1 MIKMTKKITYIL
13 ISMLIISTF
22 SVAIS
27 STRSSI
33 RLISEG
39 SDQDY
44 SHTVFAGI
52 ISAQV
57 CGPCHNWSQNVYNT
71 YVSGDYDFEYA
82 SMIVFDELGNVLNMD
97 AYNWSNSYG
106 FSSTPTSIF
115 DGDYQ
120 RIVGDNLNQLPGVI
134 NICGNRTV
142 TNITANI
149 TVSWLGNATINVSIV
164 IQNNELAEYNGHIQ
178 AFITEISSRYNTSLG
193 VPYHLGFLDFAFDE
207 NISIDA
213 GSSYTNSTIWNGND
227 HADEHGDDFGDINLH
242 NIQVTM
248 AVYNDND
255 GYVDE
260 TVMARI
266 PNNPPSEPSDPY
278 PANGS
283 TGVDVNVDLSWTGG
297 DPDPGDIITYDV
309 CFGTVSPPPKV
320 VNNQSA
326 TTYDLG
332 TLDVNLTYYWRIIAW
347 DNYNAS
353 TSGPIWY
360 FTTRINGPPEIP
372 EQPSGP
378 ANGAAGFEYMFLS
391 KTTDPDNDQVFY
403 KWDWGDG
410 NFSEWLGPYFQ
421 GINITANHIWTAGGD
436 YEIKVKAKDI
446 YSAESNWSEP
456 FSIHIVEPLIEIGNI
471 TGGLFKVNAVI
482 RNIGDGDAE
491 NISWNINLLGG
502 LILRGYQT
510 SGLIAGIPPGGQV
523 TVRSDL
529 ILGMGRTDVAVNAK
543 IPGGAMNIK
552 NNNAFVLLFFI
563 KVSQ

>member
-13 ISMLIISTF
+13 ICVLLISTF

-39 SDQDY
+39 TDQGY

-120 RIVGDNLNQLPGVI
+120 RIVGDHLNQLPVALDA
-134 NICGNRTV
+134 CGNRTV
-142 TNITANI
+142 ANITANL
-149 TVSWLGNATINVSIV
+149 TVMWLGNATINVSIV
-164 IQNNELAEYNGHIQ
+164 IQNNELAQYNGHIQ

-213 GSSYTNSTIWNGND
+213 GNSYTNSTIWNGND
-227 HADEHGDDFGDINLH
+227 HEDEQGNDFGDITPN

-248 AVYNDND
+248 AVYNNSN

-260 TVMARI
+260 TEIAHI
-266 PNNPPSEPSDPY
+266 PNNPPYEPSDPY

-283 TGVDVNVDLSWTGG
+283 TGVDVNIDLSWTGG

-320 VNNQSA
+320 ANNQSA
-326 TTYDLG
+326 TTYDPG

-360 FTTRINGPPEIP
+360 FTTRINDPPKTP

-378 ANGAAGFEYMFLS
+378 TNGAVGFEYTFS
-391 KTTDPDNDQVFY
+391 SNTTDPDNDQVFY

-482 RNIGDGDAE
+482 KNIGDGDAG

-510 SGLIAGIPPGGQV
+510 SGSIANIPPGGQV
-523 TVRSDL
+523 TVSSDL
-529 ILGMGRTDVAVNAK
+529 ILGIGRTDVIVNAK
-543 IPGGAMNIK
+543 IPGGTMNIK
-552 NNNAFVLLFFI
+552 NTNAFVLLFFI
-563 KVSQ
+563 KI

>member
-1 MIKMTKKITYIL
+1 MVKMTKKITYIL

-39 SDQDY
+39 GDQGY

-57 CGPCHNWSQNVYNT
+57 CGPCHNWSQNVHNT

-82 SMIVFDELGNVLNMD
+82 SMIVFDELGNILNRD

-120 RIVGDNLNQLPGVI
+120 RIVGDNLNQLLGVI

-164 IQNNELAEYNGHIQ
+164 IQNNELAQYNGHIQ

-248 AVYNDND
+248 AVYNAND

-266 PNNPPSEPSDPY
+266 PNSPPSEPSDPY

-332 TLDVNLTYYWRIIAW
+332 TLDINLTYYWRIIAW

-378 ANGAAGFEYMFLS
+378 TNGAAGFEYMFLS

-436 YEIKVKAKDI
+436 YEIKVKAKDV

-482 RNIGDGDAE
+482 KNIGDGDAE

-523 TVRSDL
+523 TVSSDL
-529 ILGMGRTDVAVNAK
+529 ILGMGRTDVTVNAK
-543 IPGGAMNIK
+543 IPGGTMNIK
-552 NNNAFVLLFFI
+552 NTNAFVLLFFI

>member
-1 MIKMTKKITYIL
+1 MTKKIAYIL

-39 SDQDY
+39 GDQGY

-57 CGPCHNWSQNVYNT
+57 CGPCHNWSQNVHNT

-82 SMIVFDELGNVLNMD
+82 SMIVFDELGNVLNTD

-164 IQNNELAEYNGHIQ
+164 IQNNELAQYNGYIQ

-326 TTYDLG
+326 TTYAPG

-360 FTTRINGPPEIP
+360 FTTRINGPPETP

-378 ANGAAGFEYMFLS
+378 TNGAAGFEYMFSS

-471 TGGLFKVNAVI
+471 TGGLFKVNVVI
-482 RNIGDGDAE
+482 KNIGDGDAE

-529 ILGMGRTDVAVNAK
+529 ILGMGRTDVTVNAK
-543 IPGGAMNIK
+543 IPGGTMNIK
-552 NNNAFVLLFFI
+552 NTNAFVLLFFI

>member
-1 MIKMTKKITYIL
+1 
-13 ISMLIISTF
+13 
-22 SVAIS
+22 
-27 STRSSI
+27 
-33 RLISEG
+33 
-39 SDQDY
+39 
-44 SHTVFAGI
+44 
-52 ISAQV
+52 
-57 CGPCHNWSQNVYNT
+57 
-71 YVSGDYDFEYA
+71 
-82 SMIVFDELGNVLNMD
+82 VFDELGNVLNTD

-120 RIVGDNLNQLPGVI
+120 RIVGDNLNQLLGVI

-164 IQNNELAEYNGHIQ
+164 IQNNELVQYNGHIQ
-178 AFITEISSRYNTSLG
+178 AFITEISSRYNTSLD

-283 TGVDVNVDLSWTGG
+283 TGVYVNVDMFWTGG

-326 TTYDLG
+326 TTYAPG

-360 FTTRINGPPEIP
+360 FTTRINGPPETP

-378 ANGAAGFEYMFLS
+378 TNGAAGFEYMFLS

-471 TGGLFKVNAVI
+471 TGGLFKVNVVI
-482 RNIGDGDAE
+482 KNIGDGDAE

-529 ILGMGRTDVAVNAK
+529 ILGMGRTDVTVNAK
-543 IPGGAMNIK
+543 IPGGTMNIK
-552 NNNAFVLLFFI
+552 NTNAFVLLFFI
-563 KVSQ
+563 RVSQ

>member
-1 MIKMTKKITYIL
+1 MTKKITYIL

-39 SDQDY
+39 GDQGY

-164 IQNNELAEYNGHIQ
+164 IQNNELAQYNGHIQ

-326 TTYDLG
+326 TTYDPG

-360 FTTRINGPPEIP
+360 FTTRINGPPETP

-378 ANGAAGFEYMFLS
+378 TNGAAGFEYMFLS

-471 TGGLFKVNAVI
+471 TGGLFKVNVVI
-482 RNIGDGDAE
+482 KNIGDGDAE

>member
-164 IQNNELAEYNGHIQ
+164 IQNNELAQYNGHIQ

-326 TTYDLG
+326 ITYDLG

-378 ANGAAGFEYMFLS
+378 TNGAAGFEYTFLS

-543 IPGGAMNIK
+543 IPGGTMNIK

>member
-1 MIKMTKKITYIL
+1 MTKKITYIL

-33 RLISEG
+33 NLISEG
-39 SDQDY
+39 TDQVY

-52 ISAQV
+52 ITAQV

-82 SMIVFDELGNVLNMD
+82 SMIVFDELGNVLNRD
-97 AYNWSNSYG
+97 AENWSNSYG
-106 FSSTPTSIF
+106 FSSTPTSIL

-120 RIVGDNLNQLPGVI
+120 RIVGDNLPQLPGVI
-134 NICGNRTV
+134 NLCGNRTV

-149 TVSWLGNATINVSIV
+149 TVSWLGNGTINVSII
-164 IQNNELAEYNGHIQ
+164 IQNNELVQYNGTIQ

-213 GSSYTNSTIWNGND
+213 GTSYINSTIWNGND
-227 HADEHGDDFGDINLH
+227 HEDEHGNNFGDIFPN

-248 AVYNDND
+248 VVYNNSN

-260 TVMARI
+260 TKIGHI
-266 PNNPPSEPSDPY
+266 PNNPPYAPSDPY

-283 TGVDVNVDLSWTGG
+283 TGVDVNIDMSWVGG
-297 DPDPGDIITYDV
+297 DPDLGDIVTYDV
-309 CFGTVSPPPKV
+309 CFGTVYPPPKV

-326 TTYDLG
+326 TAYDPG
-332 TLDVNLTYYWRIIAW
+332 TLDVNSTYYWRIIAW
-347 DNYNAS
+347 DNYDTS
-353 TSGPIWY
+353 SSGPIWW
-360 FTTRINGPPEIP
+360 FTTRINDPPKIP

-378 ANGAAGFEYMFLS
+378 ANGAVGFEYAFSS

-421 GINITANHIWTAGGD
+421 GINTTANHIWVAGGD

-446 YSAESNWSEP
+446 YYAESNWSEP
-456 FSIHIVEPLIEIGNI
+456 FSIHIAEPLIEIGNI
-471 TGGLFKVNAVI
+471 TGGLFKVNAI
-482 RNIGDGDAE
+482 IKNIGDGNAE

-510 SGLIAGIPPGGQV
+510 SGLIPNIPPGDQV
-523 TVRSDL
+523 TVRSNL
-529 ILGMGRTDVAVNAK
+529 ILGMGRTDVTVNAK
-543 IPGGAMNIK
+543 IPSGPINIK
-552 NNNAFVLLFFI
+552 NTNAFVFLFFI
-563 KVSQ
+563 KA

>member
-52 ISAQV
+52 IYAQV

-164 IQNNELAEYNGHIQ
+164 IQNNELAQYNGHIQ

-207 NISIDA
+207 NISIDP

-378 ANGAAGFEYMFLS
+378 TNGAAGFEYTFLS

-482 RNIGDGDAE
+482 KNIGDGDAE

-510 SGLIAGIPPGGQV
+510 PGSIANIPPGGQV
-523 TVRSDL
+523 TVSSDL
-529 ILGMGRTDVAVNAK
+529 ILGIGRTDVTVNAK
-543 IPGGAMNIK
+543 IPGGTMNIK
-552 NNNAFVLLFFI
+552 NTNAFVLLFFI
-563 KVSQ
+563 L

>member
-1 MIKMTKKITYIL
+1 MTKKITYIL

-164 IQNNELAEYNGHIQ
+164 IQNNELAQYNGHIQ